1 MHTILCVDEHRATLL
16 TLSLIFRGAGYRC
29 ITAFNFAEAE
39 RAFAADHI
47 DLVVLDQGWGISGT
61 ELAAHL
67 RKIRTVA
74 ILMLSG
80 SIELDVVPG
89 SVDLL
94 LPKPRPPEELLK
106 AVAVL
111 LELASAEITHSPGSS

>member
-1 MHTILCVDEHRATLL
+1 MYTILCVDEDRETLL
-16 TLSLIFRGAGYRC
+16 TLSLIFRAVGHRC
-29 ITAFNFAEAE
+29 VTASNFVEAE
-39 RAFAADHI
+39 RAFVADHI

-80 SIELDVVPG
+80 SIELEVVPE
-89 SVDLL
+89 SVDLV
-94 LPKPRPPEELLK
+94 LPKPQPPEELLK

-111 LELASAEITHSPGSS
+111 LAASDG